1 MRRPA
6 RRLRTSLAAIA
17 LAATL
22 AGCGA
27 FGDAPPA
34 QSGGGETGPGGQT
47 TIRVGLPTGVTS
59 FANSDIA
66 VAIEKGF
73 LAEAGLTVET
83 QNLRSGVSVVQGVV
97 GGALEIGGASIEP
110 VVNAAAGGGDT
121 VIIGAYTDKLTVS
134 AVAPADVLT
143 AADLR
148 GRQVGVQEVGAF
160 REVMTRLV
168 LESAGLTPND
178 VQYIPV
184 DAQSYN
190 AALVDGRIQN
200 AILQTEQAVAVQ
212 REQPGMHVIAEMA
225 DVVPEYHYGT
235 YFVSRSWLEANRDVA
250 VRFMTALTRAHRFM
264 YENKDET
271 VKIVAKTTEFEE
283 PVIAEA
289 YDRLL
294 GQQGVFPVNTG
305 LDKARIK
312 ATMRRME
319 ALGILENQAP
329 EYDRLVDAGPVID
342 AVDSLGVQTG
352 DARWR

>member
-1 MRRPA
+1 MRR
-6 RRLRTSLAAIA
+6 LSTGLAA
-17 LAATL
+17 LAVTGVL

-27 FGDAPPA
+27 FGSAPPA
-34 QSGGGETGPGGQT
+34 PEGQGPGQGQ

-59 FANSDIA
+59 FANADLA
-66 VAIEKGF
+66 VAMEKGF
-73 LAEAGLTVET
+73 LSEAGITVEQ

-97 GGALEIGGASIEP
+97 GGALEIGASSIEP
-110 VVNAAAGGGDT
+110 VVNASAGGGDV

-134 AVAPADVLT
+134 SVAPATVQT

-148 GRQVGVQEVGAF
+148 GKQVGVQEVGAF

-168 LESAGLTPND
+168 LQSAGLTQND

-184 DAQSYN
+184 DAQSYTS
-190 AALVDGRIQN
+190 ALVDGRIQN
-200 AILQTEQAVAVQ
+200 AILQTEQAVAAT
-212 REQPGMHVIAEMA
+212 RDNPGFHSIAELSTI
-225 DVVPEYHYGT
+225 VPDYHYGT

-271 VKIVAKTTEFEE
+271 VKIVAKTTEFDEQ
-283 PVIAEA
+283 VISQA
-289 YDRLL
+289 YDSLL

-312 ATMRRME
+312 KTINRMRD
-319 ALGILENQAP
+319 LGILENEPPVYEQ
-329 EYDRLVDAGPVID
+329 LVDAGPVIA
-342 AVDSLGVQTG
+342 AVDSLGVQNG

>member
-1 MRRPA
+1 MRRPV
-6 RRLRTSLAAIA
+6 RRLRTVLAA
-17 LAATL
+17 LAVAGML

-27 FGDAPPA
+27 FGDAPS
-34 QSGGGETGPGGQT
+34 QSGEPRPEGQA
-47 TIRVGLPTGVTS
+47 IRVGLPTGVTS
-59 FANSDIA
+59 FANADLA

-73 LAEAGLTVET
+73 LSEAGLTVET

-97 GGALEIGGASIEP
+97 GGALEIGAASIEP
-110 VVNAAAGGGDT
+110 VVNAAAGGGD
-121 VIIGAYTDKLTVS
+121 VVVIGAYTDKLTVS
-134 AVAPADVLT
+134 SVASAEVQT

-168 LESAGLTPND
+168 LQSAGLTPND

-184 DAQSYN
+184 DAQSYTS
-190 AALVDGRIQN
+190 ALVDGRIQN
-200 AILQTEQAVAVQ
+200 AILQTEQAVAAT
-212 REQPGMHVIAEMA
+212 RDHPGMHAIAELA
-225 DVVPEYHYGT
+225 DIVPDYHYGT

-271 VKIVAKTTEFEE
+271 VQIVARATEFDEQ
-283 PVIAEA
+283 VISQA
-289 YDRLL
+289 YDSLL
-294 GQQGVFPVNTG
+294 TEKAVFPVNTG

-312 ATMRRME
+312 ATIRRMGE
-319 ALGILENQAP
+319 LGILENEPPVYEQ
-329 EYDRLVDAGPVID
+329 LVDAGPVVD
-342 AVDSLGVQTG
+342 AVDSLGVQSG

>member
-6 RRLRTSLAAIA
+6 RRLRTA
-17 LAATL
+17 LAALAVAGTL

-27 FGDAPPA
+27 FGGAPTQNAEPRP
-34 QSGGGETGPGGQT
+34 EGQA
-47 TIRVGLPTGVTS
+47 IRVGLPTGVTS
-59 FANSDIA
+59 FANADLA

-73 LAEAGLTVET
+73 LSDVGLTVEA

-97 GGALEIGGASIEP
+97 GALEIGAASIEP
-110 VVNAAAGGGDT
+110 VVNASAGGGDV

-134 AVAPADVLT
+134 SVAPAEVQ
-143 AADLR
+143 APADLR

-168 LESAGLTPND
+168 LQSAGLTQND
-178 VQYIPV
+178 VSYIPV

-190 AALVDGRIQN
+190 SALVDGRIQN
-200 AILQTEQAVAVQ
+200 AILQTEQAIAVQ
-212 REQPGMHVIAEMA
+212 RDHPGFHSIAELS
-225 DVVPEYHYGT
+225 DVVPDYHYGT
-235 YFVSRSWLEANRDVA
+235 FFVSRAWLQANRDVA
-250 VRFMTALTRAHRFM
+250 VKFMTALTRAHRFM

-271 VKIVAKTTEFEE
+271 VKIVAKTTQFDEQ
-283 PVIAEA
+283 VISQA
-289 YDRLL
+289 YDVLL
-294 GQQGVFPVNTG
+294 GQQGAFPVNTG

-312 ATMRRME
+312 KTMNRMRE
-319 ALGILENQAP
+319 LGILEKEPPVYEQ
-329 EYDRLVDAGPVID
+329 LVDAGPVID

>member
-1 MRRPA
+1 MRRPV
-6 RRLRTSLAAIA
+6 RRLRTVLAA
-17 LAATL
+17 LAVAGML

-27 FGDAPPA
+27 FGDAPTQNSEPRP
-34 QSGGGETGPGGQT
+34 EGQA
-47 TIRVGLPTGVTS
+47 IRVGLPTGVTS
-59 FANSDIA
+59 FANADLA
-66 VAIEKGF
+66 VAIEKGY
-73 LAEAGLTVET
+73 LSEAGLTVEA

-97 GGALEIGGASIEP
+97 GGALEIGAASIEP
-110 VVNAAAGGGDT
+110 VVNASAGGGDT

-134 AVAPADVLT
+134 SVAPAAVAT

-168 LESAGLTPND
+168 LQSAGLAPND

-190 AALVDGRIQN
+190 SALVDGRIQN
-200 AILQTEQAVAVQ
+200 AILQTEQAIAVQ
-212 REQPGMHVIAEMA
+212 SNNPGMHTIAEL
-225 DVVPEYHYGT
+225 DTIVPEYHYGT
-235 YFVSRSWLEANRDVA
+235 YFVSRAWLEANRDVA

-271 VKIVAKTTEFEE
+271 VQIVAKTTEFD
-283 PVIAEA
+283 PQVISQA
-289 YDRLL
+289 YDTLL
-294 GQQGVFPVNTG
+294 TQKAVFPVNTG

-312 ATMRRME
+312 KTINRMRD
-319 ALGILENQAP
+319 LGILENEPPVYEQ
-329 EYDRLVDAGPVID
+329 LVDAGPVIA
-342 AVDSLGVQTG
+342 AVDALGVQSG

>member
-1 MRRPA
+1 M
-6 RRLRTSLAAIA
+6 RRLRSLLAAVA
-17 LAATL
+17 VTGLL

-27 FGDAPPA
+27 FGDSPTADQEPRA
-34 QSGGGETGPGGQT
+34 EGQA
-47 TIRVGLPTGVTS
+47 IRVGLPTGVTS

-66 VAIEKGF
+66 VAVEKGF
-73 LAEAGLTVET
+73 FAEEGLNVET

-110 VVNAAAGGGDT
+110 VVNASAGGGD
-121 VIIGAYTDKLTVS
+121 VAIIGAYTDKLTVS
-134 AVAPADVLT
+134 SVAPASVQT
-143 AADLR
+143 PADLR
-148 GRQVGVQEVGAF
+148 GHQVGVQEVGAF

-212 REQPGMHVIAEMA
+212 REHPDMHVIAEMS
-225 DVVPEYHYGT
+225 DIVPDYQYGT
-235 YFVSRSWLEANRDVA
+235 YFVSRPWLEANRDTA
-250 VRFMTALTRAHRFM
+250 VRFMKALTRAHRFM

-271 VKIVAKTTEFEE
+271 VKIVAKTTEFDEQ
-283 PVIAEA
+283 VISEA

-329 EYDRLVDAGPVID
+329 EYDQLVDAGPVID